1 MTLIDHVIPFQFGNN
16 SVRGNIVRLQTVV
29 SEIVKRHKYPKNVES
44 LFADTLTITA
54 CLGSRMKHN
63 GVFTIQAKGT
73 GDVHTLFSDITSD
86 GFLRGYVGLNAG
98 FKSADS
104 NLNSLMGSGHIS
116 FTLDQGKYTKRYQ
129 GIVSL
134 EEPNMSK
141 TTELYFN
148 NSEQLETKFLTF
160 NFYDIDISNRKN
172 LFSAGLIMLQKLPVK
187 SSFDEESNEEVWQNS
202 LNFLSTL
209 GKEEFLS
216 TNLTSEEILYRLFNE
231 LEITVYN
238 EIIIQDQCRCSDKKI
253 KFAIKNLSKKEL
265 KEIADENGNVKVVCE
280 FCKTERIFP
289 SKTCN

>member
-1 MTLIDHVIPFQFGNN
+1 MTLNNHVIPFQLGNN
-16 SVRGNIVRLQTVV
+16 SIRGNIVRLQTVV
-29 SEIVKRHKYPKNVES
+29 SEIVKRHQYPTNVES

-86 GFLRGYVGLNAG
+86 GFLRGYVGLNAR
-98 FKSADS
+98 FKSVES
-104 NLNSLMGSGHIS
+104 NLNSLMGSGHVS
-116 FTLDQGKYTKRYQ
+116 FTLDQGKYSKRYQ

-134 EEPNMSK
+134 EKQNMSK
-141 TTELYFN
+141 ITELYFN

-160 NFYDIDISNRKN
+160 NYYDINISNRKN

-187 SSFDEESNEEVWQNS
+187 SSFDKESNEEIWQNS

-216 TNLTSEEILYRLFNE
+216 TNLKSEEILYRLFNE
-231 LEITVYN
+231 LEITVYE
-238 EIIIQDQCRCSDKKI
+238 EIIIRDQCRCSEEKI
-253 KFAIKNLSKKEL
+253 KFVVKNLSKREL
-265 KEIADENGNVKVVCE
+265 KEIADKNGNVKVICE

-289 SKTCN
+289 CQISN

>member
-1 MTLIDHVIPFQFGNN
+1 MILNNNVIPFQLANN
-16 SVRGNIVRLQTVV
+16 SVKGNIVRLQTVV
-29 SEIVKRHKYPKNVES
+29 SEIVKRHEYPTNVES

-54 CLGSRMKHN
+54 CLGSRMKHD

-86 GFLRGYVGLNAG
+86 GFLRGYVGLNAD
-98 FKSADS
+98 FKNTEI

-160 NFYDIDISNRKN
+160 NYYDINESNRKN
-172 LFSAGLIMLQKLPVK
+172 LFSAGLIMLQKMPTK
-187 SSFDEESNEEVWQNS
+187 NSFDKESNEEVWQNS

-209 GKEEFLS
+209 EKEEFLS

-231 LEITVYN
+231 LEITVFN

-253 KFAIKNLSKKEL
+253 KFVIKNLSKKEL
-265 KEIADENGNVKVVCE
+265 KEIADEKGNVEVICE
-280 FCKTERIFP
+280 FCKSKRIFP
-289 SKTCN
+289 S

>member
-1 MTLIDHVIPFQFGNN
+1 MTLNNHVIPFQLGNN

-29 SEIVKRHKYPKNVES
+29 SDIVKRHKYPTNVER

-54 CLGSRMKHN
+54 CLGSRMKHD

-73 GDVHTLFSDITSD
+73 GDVHTLFSDVTRD

-98 FKSADS
+98 FKSVDS

-160 NFYDIDISNRKN
+160 NFYDIDISNRKK
-172 LFSAGLIMLQKLPVK
+172 LFSAGLIMLQKFPVK
-187 SSFDEESNEEVWQNS
+187 SSFDEENNEEVWQNS

-231 LEITVYN
+231 LEITIYN
-238 EIIIQDQCRCSDKKI
+238 EIIIQDQCRCSDEKI

-265 KEIADENGNVKVVCE
+265 KEIADENGNVRVVCE